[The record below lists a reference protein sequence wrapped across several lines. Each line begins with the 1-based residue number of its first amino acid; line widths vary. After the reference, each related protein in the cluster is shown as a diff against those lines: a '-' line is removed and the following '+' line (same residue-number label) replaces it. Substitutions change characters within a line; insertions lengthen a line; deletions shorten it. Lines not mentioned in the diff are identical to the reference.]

1 MQLKTKLVQ
10 FGAGNIGR
18 SFVGQLFS
26 AAGYEVI
33 FVDVDKALVQA
44 LNRERAYRVEI
55 RDRENRTI
63 RVENV
68 RAVDAADVE
77 AVVKEIASA
86 SICATAVGPMFL
98 PDLFPVLAGGVKLRY
113 EQGGGPLDIILCENL
128 RNAAEITRQG
138 LRELLP
144 TGFPVDTCL
153 GLVETSIG
161 KMVPIIPAEVRQK
174 DPLTV
179 YAEAYNALILDRC
192 GFVNEVPGVK
202 GLDAKE
208 NMKAYV
214 DRKSFIHNLG
224 HAALAYYSHLVA
236 PEMVY
241 TYEAVEDPEIRSW
254 VNKAMGESGCLLIEM
269 YPGEF
274 NQHNQQDHIEDLLS
288 RFGNRV
294 LGDTIHRV
302 GRDLKR
308 KLAAEDRVVGPLLEG
323 WKRGLAAPWT
333 VHSLTCGLFF
343 QAPGPDGLPFPA
355 DKEIVYRAKNESPG
369 AVLRELCRLPEPLI
383 SIVSDAYTMIQ
394 KSRSPQGEISRKGFL
409 DVLRFTERELK
420 HVSQRTRT

>member
-26 AAGYEVI
+26 AAGYEVV
-33 FVDVDKALVQA
+33 FADVDKALVQA

-55 RDRENRTI
+55 RDRENRAI

-68 RAVDAADVE
+68 RAVDAVDME
-77 AVVKEIASA
+77 AVAEEIASA
-86 SICATAVGPMFL
+86 NICATAVGPMFL
-98 PDLFPVLAGGVKLRY
+98 PDLFPVLARGVKLRY
-113 EQGGGPLDIILCENL
+113 ELGGGPLDIILCENL
-128 RNAAEITRQG
+128 RKAAEISRQG

-144 TGFPVDTCL
+144 ADLPLDTYL

-179 YAEAYNALILDRC
+179 YAEAYNTLILDRR
-192 GFVNEVPGVK
+192 GFVNEVPEVK

-254 VNKAMGESGCLLIEM
+254 VNKAMSESGCLLIEM
-269 YPGEF
+269 YLGEF

-288 RFGNRV
+288 RFGNRA

-308 KLAAEDRVVGPLLEG
+308 KLAAGDRVIGPLLEG

-355 DKEIVYRAKNESPG
+355 DKEMVYRAKNESPG
-369 AVLRELCRLPEPLI
+369 VVLRELCRLPEPLI
-383 SIVSDAYTMIQ
+383 SIVSSAYTMIQ
-394 KSRSPQGEISRKGFL
+394 KSKNPQGAITRKRFL

-420 HVSQRTRT
+420 HVSQRTRA